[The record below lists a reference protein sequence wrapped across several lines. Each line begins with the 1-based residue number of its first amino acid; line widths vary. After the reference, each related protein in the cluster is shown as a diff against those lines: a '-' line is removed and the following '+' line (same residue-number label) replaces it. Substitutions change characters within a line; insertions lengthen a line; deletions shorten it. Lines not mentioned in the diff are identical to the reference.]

1 MVARYVVEQHFGSLC
16 SYEDCAPASETDCYQ
31 AVFKTAMA
39 LCSKQRKSQVKR
51 TGTVQR
57 LSLQKRVARQKKAL
71 LSLAGIGASGFTD
84 ISVEHDTYLHEK
96 P

>member
-1 MVARYVVEQHFGSLC
+1 MTRRS
-16 SYEDCAPASETDCYQ
+16 T
-31 AVFKTAMA
+31 
-39 LCSKQRKSQVKR
+39 QRKFQPRR
-51 TGTVQR
+51 TSRVQ
-57 LSLQKRVARQKKAL
+57 LQGLQKRVARQKKVL

>member
-1 MVARYVVEQHFGSLC
+1 
-16 SYEDCAPASETDCYQ
+16 
-31 AVFKTAMA
+31 MA
-39 LCSKQRKSQVKR
+39 LRSKQQKPPAKR
-51 TGTVQR
+51 MLAGQR
-57 LSLQKRVARQKKAL
+57 VSLQKRVARQKKAL

>member
-1 MVARYVVEQHFGSLC
+1 MPLHR
-16 SYEDCAPASETDCYQ
+16 
-31 AVFKTAMA
+31 
-39 LCSKQRKSQVKR
+39 KQRKPQAKR
-51 TGTVQR
+51 NAPVQQR
-57 LSLQKRVARQKKAL
+57 DLKKRVARQKKAL

>member
-1 MVARYVVEQHFGSLC
+1 MKRRRTPQKPRTKRALSVRRRGQH
-16 SYEDCAPASETDCYQ
+16 
-31 AVFKTAMA
+31 M
-39 LCSKQRKSQVKR
+39 
-51 TGTVQR
+51 
-57 LSLQKRVARQKKAL
+57 RVARQKKTL